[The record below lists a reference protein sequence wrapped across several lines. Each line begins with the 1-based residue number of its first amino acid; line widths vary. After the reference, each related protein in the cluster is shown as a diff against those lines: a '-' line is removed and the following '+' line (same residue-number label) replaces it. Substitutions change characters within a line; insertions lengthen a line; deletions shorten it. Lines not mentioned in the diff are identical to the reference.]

1 MQGSRQGIPLLQP
14 CHDPCI
20 RLAALRQ
27 GRRRPF
33 PLPHGPAPPL
43 LFLARRFLSTNI
55 PGLPPQER
63 QGPRQPL
70 MGLSCPLLRY
80 ATAAPVFRAV
90 MPPADRARAAP
101 PGASRPVHFRQA
113 ARQPSSPSR
122 HLLFSFVSESGCRRQ
137 SGMGHAPA
145 ARLAPCPRS
154 RNQRGW
160 WRRCSRRGRA
170 EESLLTGFVHP
181 RHVGRFTPAPVRPD
195 GAPSLVEATPA
206 CRPASMV
213 AVTRPPLRSGRDT
226 SPFPPSPSRPLART
240 PGRRTASPSGRG
252 RPVGHEI
259 EEKHPAVRHGR
270 KCMIG
275 TG

>member
-1 MQGSRQGIPLLQP
+1 VQGSRQGIPLLQP

-226 SPFPPSPSRPLART
+226 SPFRALALETADADSRAPDGLSLRS
-240 PGRRTASPSGRG
+240 RPSGRT
-252 RPVGHEI
+252 RKI
-259 EEKHPAVRHGR
+259 EHLAGKRGKR
-270 KCMIG
+270 
-275 TG
+275 

>member
-1 MQGSRQGIPLLQP
+1 M
-14 CHDPCI
+14 
-20 RLAALRQ
+20 
-27 GRRRPF
+27 
-33 PLPHGPAPPL
+33 